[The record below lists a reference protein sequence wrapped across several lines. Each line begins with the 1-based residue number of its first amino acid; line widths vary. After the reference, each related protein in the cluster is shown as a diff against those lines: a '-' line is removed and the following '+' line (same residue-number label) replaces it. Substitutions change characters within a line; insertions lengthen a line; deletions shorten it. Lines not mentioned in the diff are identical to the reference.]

1 MRKLIL
7 QMQTSI
13 DAYVAGP
20 EGEMDWMEWNWDDS
34 LKNFVTDLTARI
46 DTILLGRK
54 LAEGFI
60 PHWQAVAE
68 NQEDPENSSG
78 VFFHQTPKIVFSK
91 TVETHSWAHTEICK
105 EELQTAVNA
114 IKNSPGKDIIV
125 YGGAELVA
133 NLIAQ
138 NLIDEYYLFVNP
150 TAIGNGLKIFKDNLK
165 LTLVEST
172 AFECGIVVNRYR
184 PR

>member
-20 EGEMDWMEWNWDDS
+20 EGEMDWMQWNWDTP
-34 LKNFVTDLTARI
+34 LQNFVTNLTERI

-54 LAEGFI
+54 LADGFI
-60 PHWQAVAE
+60 PHWKSVSE
-68 NQEDPENSSG
+68 NTEDPENKSG
-78 VFFHQTPKIVFSK
+78 IFFHQTPKIVFSK
-91 TVETHSWAHTEICK
+91 TMKKHTWEHTEICR
-105 EELQTAVNA
+105 EELTYAVHR
-114 IKNSPGKDIIV
+114 IKNSVGKDIIV
-125 YGGAELVA
+125 YGGAEFVS
-133 NLIAQ
+133 NLIEQ

-150 TAIGNGLKIFKDNLK
+150 TALGNGLKIFHNKIK
-165 LTLVEST
+165 MTLEEST

-184 PR
+184 PC